1 MSIRTS
7 DGRRESVT
15 FLSNSNGSIEPDW
28 CVFCS
33 MSLVPR
39 PSTLDTTADQL
50 SARERPGWSATPPAG
65 FRIDSSEWRV
75 FTATKANTLMLG
87 EPLAVTRILNAAW
100 LTLSRPVF
108 WCDGPRLTLPTGQAG
123 TFVLWRLDALD
134 AEDQGQLLEWLDGR
148 GPARVLARAPRS
160 VFPLVQQ
167 GQFLAALYYRLNT
180 LILQTS

>member
-1 MSIRTS
+1 MFNCPRSTS
-7 DGRRESVT
+7 
-15 FLSNSNGSIEPDW
+15 
-28 CVFCS
+28 
-33 MSLVPR
+33 R
-39 PSTLDTTADQL
+39 PTGCMRANV
-50 SARERPGWSATPPAG
+50 PAG
-65 FRIDSSEWRV
+65 RPRHRPAFESTGEWRV

-134 AEDQGQLLEWLDGR
+134 AEDQGQLLEWLDRR